1 MMTNPTDKNKSRT
14 GFQKTAN
21 AKGAR
26 NGNRSVNRTGNRPVK
41 RDDNKNGNNKKPGSR
56 ELALQIL
63 LQVNEE
69 GAYANL
75 ALDKALFPCK
85 WLDPRDRGLI
95 TEIVYGSVKSRGK
108 LDHVLNQ
115 FASTKVEKMD
125 QWTRNILRMALYQIL
140 FLDKIPDSAAVNEA
154 VKLAKH
160 YGHVDKFVNGVLRNI
175 LRNLEAIQWP
185 DKTKDPVQYLMVE
198 YSFPQWM
205 VERFIKQYGVEK
217 AEQLCDWYN
226 LPSSMWIRTNTL
238 KTTRAA
244 LKQQLEAAGLTVV
257 ESQHTPEGLR
267 IDDAVNLHQLKAFQD
282 GLFTVQDES
291 SMLVALAAE
300 PIAGQRV
307 LDVCSAPGGK
317 TTHMAQL
324 MKNKGKIYA
333 CDIHQ
338 HRLDLIDENCKRL
351 GITNV
356 EMVQQ
361 DGTKLTKRWNPSE
374 DAFDVV
380 LCDVPCSGLG
390 VLGRRADARW
400 SKESEDITGL
410 CRIQKKILDEAAQLV
425 VPGGTLIYST
435 CTIAPEENQ
444 QMVEQFLNSHPDYE
458 LDETLTDCW
467 LNVDKGDT
475 GFVQFLPFEDNMDGF
490 FIARMMRKEEA

>member
-1 MMTNPTDKNKSRT
+1 MT
-14 GFQKTAN
+14 
-21 AKGAR
+21 
-26 NGNRSVNRTGNRPVK
+26 
-41 RDDNKNGNNKKPGSR
+41 KKQPGSR

-63 LQVNEE
+63 YQVNEE

-75 ALDKALFPCK
+75 ALDKALFPCT

-95 TEIVYGSVKSRGK
+95 TEIVYGSVKSMGK
-108 LDHVLNQ
+108 LDYVLNQ
-115 FASTKVEKMD
+115 FASTKVKKMD
-125 QWTRNILRMALYQIL
+125 KWTRNILRMSLYQIL
-140 FLDKIPDSAAVNEA
+140 FLDKVPDSAAVNEA

-160 YGHVDKFVNGVLRNI
+160 YGHVDKFVNAVLRNI
-175 LRNLEAIQWP
+175 LRGMDTIQWP
-185 DKTKDPVQYLMVE
+185 DKKKDPVQYLMME

-205 VERFIKQYGVEK
+205 VQRFIRQYGVEK
-217 AEQLCDWYN
+217 AEQLCAWYN
-226 LPSSMWIRTNTL
+226 QPASLWVRTNTL
-238 KTTRAA
+238 KTTRSE
-244 LKQQLEAAGLTVV
+244 LKKQLEEAGLTVR
-257 ESQHTPEGLR
+257 ESRHTPEGLK
-267 IDDAVNLHQLKAFQD
+267 IENAVNLHQLKAFQQ

-300 PIAGQRV
+300 PAPGQRV

-324 MKNKGKIYA
+324 MKNKGQIFA

-338 HRLDLIDENCKRL
+338 HRLDLIAENCKRL
-351 GITNV
+351 GISNV
-356 EMVQQ
+356 ELVKQ
-361 DGTKLTKRWNPSE
+361 DGTKLTKRWQEP
-374 DAFDVV
+374 FDVI

-410 CRIQKKILDEAAQLV
+410 CKIQRKILEEAAQLV

-444 QMVEQFLNSHPDYE
+444 EMVEQFLQDHPEYM

-467 LNVDKGDT
+467 LDVDKGET
-475 GFVQFLPFEDNMDGF
+475 GYVQFLPFEDDMDGF
-490 FIARMMRKEEA
+490 FIARMMRREDV